1 MTALAPYGKQSFKKI
16 ERLKSS
22 KSIENLFEKGTS
34 VSEYPFKFIWLPA
47 EASQPSPV
55 QTCIAVPKRKVRFAT
70 GRNLIKRRIKESFR
84 RRKGLLY
91 EYLTTQQKRITLMVL
106 YNGKPD
112 MDFAT
117 IDTALTRGLEKLAK
131 QHAQHQANP

>member
-1 MTALAPYGKQSFKKI
+1 MTALAPYGKQSFKKT

-22 KSIENLFEKGTS
+22 KAIESLFEKGTS

-47 EASQPSPV
+47 DASQPAPV
-55 QTCIAVPKRKVRFAT
+55 QTCIAVPKRKVRLAT

-91 EYLTTQQKRITLMVL
+91 EYLHAQQKRIMLMVL

-117 IDTALTRGLEKLAK
+117 IDTALARGLQKLAK
-131 QHAQHQANP
+131 QHAQHQANS

>member
-1 MTALAPYGKQSFKKI
+1 MTALAPYGKQSFKKV

-22 KSIENLFEKGTS
+22 KAIEKLFEKGTS

-47 EASQPSPV
+47 DASQPSPV
-55 QTCIAVPKRKVRFAT
+55 QTCIAVPKRKVRFAN

-91 EYLTTQQKRITLMVL
+91 EYLAAQQKQITLMVL
-106 YNGKPD
+106 YNGQPD
-112 MDFAT
+112 MEFVK

-131 QHAQHQANP
+131 HHAQHQTNS

>member
-1 MTALAPYGKQSFKKI
+1 MTANAPHNKQSFRKN

-22 KSIENLFEKGTS
+22 KAIESLFEKGTS

-47 EASQPSPV
+47 DGTLPSPV

-91 EYLTTQQKRITLMVL
+91 QYLAAQQKQITLMVL

-117 IDTALTRGLEKLAK
+117 IDAALARGLEKLAK
-131 QHAQHQANP
+131 QHAQHQANT